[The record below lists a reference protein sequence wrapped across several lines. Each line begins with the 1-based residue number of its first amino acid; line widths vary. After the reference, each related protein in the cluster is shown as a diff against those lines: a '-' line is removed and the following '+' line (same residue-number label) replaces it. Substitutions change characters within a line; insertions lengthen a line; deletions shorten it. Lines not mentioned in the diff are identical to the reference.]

1 MHNHSTIKKNPRQH
15 DYLLWLFIM
24 LCSGLF
30 PTLLN
35 AAEKKPDDVESV
47 YQYFTSLKSFQAS
60 FTQTVQDLEGEDIQ
74 QSEGE
79 VWIQRP
85 GKFRWN
91 YRSPYRQ
98 EVVANGV
105 ELWTY
110 DPELEQATVKPIDQV
125 LSITPAMLLSGA
137 RNLHE
142 IATIHA
148 KGVHNNQHWYQV
160 LPLDT
165 DETVDQVQLAFADKQ
180 LVSIRVNDSFGNTTM
195 IHFSQQKK
203 NQALP
208 DQLFSIEL
216 PAGTDILG
224 AE

>member
-1 MHNHSTIKKNPRQH
+1 
-15 DYLLWLFIM
+15 M

-30 PTLLN
+30 PALLN
-35 AAEKKPDDVESV
+35 AAEQKPDNVEPV
-47 YQYFTSLKSFQAS
+47 YQYFASLKSFQAS
-60 FTQTVQDLEGEDIQ
+60 FTQTVQDSEGEDIQ

-148 KGVHNNQHWYQV
+148 KGVHNNQDWYQV

-165 DETVDQVQLAFADKQ
+165 GETVDQVQLAFADKQ
-180 LVSIRVNDSFGNTTM
+180 LASIRVNDSFGNTTM

-203 NQALP
+203 NLALP